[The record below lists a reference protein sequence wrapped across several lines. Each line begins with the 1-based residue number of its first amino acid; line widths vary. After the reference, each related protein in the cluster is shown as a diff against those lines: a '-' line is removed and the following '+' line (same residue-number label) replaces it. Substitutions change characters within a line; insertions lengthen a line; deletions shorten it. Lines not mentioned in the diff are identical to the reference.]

1 MKRVVSA
8 IVAVGTAVVI
18 GACLLVMPG
27 ARAEAKDGKI
37 GYIDVPRIL
46 EEYEGFQDARKEL
59 DKDRAKREEE
69 FAGRFK
75 DLQKYSNDLKEKW
88 SLLSE
93 AKRKEKEEDL
103 MKRQKELQDW
113 RTVQMTE
120 LTEKEEG
127 LIKRLEAD
135 VRKVLDTIGPQKKLS
150 FVVRKDLFLY
160 VERDS
165 VDVTNDVLA
174 ALRRQNAGK

>member
-1 MKRVVSA
+1 MKRLVVG
-8 IVAVGTAVVI
+8 IVLVAAAA
-18 GACLLVMPG
+18 GASFLLAP
-27 ARAEAKDGKI
+27 ARPAEAKDCKI

-59 DKDRAKREEE
+59 DKDREKREEE
-69 FAGRFK
+69 FARKFRE
-75 DLQKYSNDLKEKW
+75 LQKYGSDLKEKW

-103 MKRQKELQDW
+103 VKRQKELQEW
-113 RTVQMTE
+113 RNVQTQE

-135 VRKVLDTIGPQKKLS
+135 VRKVLETIGAKKKLS

-160 VERDS
+160 AERNS
-165 VDVTNDVLA
+165 EDVTNEVLA
-174 ALRRQNAGK
+174 ALRRQGAGK